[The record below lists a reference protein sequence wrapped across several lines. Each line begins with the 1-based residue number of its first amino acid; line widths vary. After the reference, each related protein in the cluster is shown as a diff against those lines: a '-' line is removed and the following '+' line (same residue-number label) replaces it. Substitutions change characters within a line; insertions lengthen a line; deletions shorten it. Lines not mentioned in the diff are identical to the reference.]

1 MAGQGER
8 NFHDRMELA
17 VRRLERSGIVPV
29 LSLEREE
36 DAAPVAKAL
45 SEEGILCAEVTFRTE
60 ACPQVIRAMREACPD
75 MAVGAGTVLTK
86 EQADM
91 AAEAG
96 AGFAVSPGL
105 NPEITAYCIEM
116 GMPVIPGCSGPGD
129 VERAMSLGLSTVK
142 FFPAE
147 QAGGTAMIKAMAAPY
162 QKVRFM
168 PTGGIR
174 LENLKN
180 YLALD
185 SVAACG
191 GTWLVPEEAV
201 KNKDY
206 GKIRQ
211 LARAAVDSML
221 DFHLAHVGINCA
233 KEKEAVEAAELFSD
247 RFHFAPA
254 EREASVFS
262 DSYIEWM
269 KKPYLGAHGHI
280 AIGTPS
286 VERAMAYLERRGAAF
301 DFGSAV
307 YTETGALQAIY
318 LSEEIGGFAVHL
330 VRHSR

>member
-1 MAGQGER
+1 MAEQGNK

-45 SEEGILCAEVTFRTE
+45 SDGGILCAEVTFRTE
-60 ACPQVIRAMREACPD
+60 ACPRVIRAMKEACPD

-86 EQADM
+86 GQADM

-96 AGFAVSPGL
+96 AEFAVSPGL

-162 QKVRFM
+162 RKVRFM

-174 LENLKN
+174 LDNLKK

-191 GTWLVPEEAV
+191 GTWLVPEEAL
-201 KNKDY
+201 KKKDY
-206 GKIRQ
+206 GKIRE
-211 LARAAVDSML
+211 LAREAVDCML

-233 KEKEAVEAAELFSD
+233 ESKEAVKGAELFSKL
-247 RFHFAPA
+247 FHFAPA
-254 EREASVFS
+254 ECEASVFS
-262 DSYIEWM
+262 DSCIEWM
-269 KKPYLGAHGHI
+269 KQPYLGGHGHI

-286 VERAMAYLERRGAAF
+286 VERAAAYLEKRGVSF
-301 DFGSAV
+301 DCGTAV
-307 YTETGALQAIY
+307 YRENGALQAIY
-318 LSEEIGGFAVHL
+318 LSEEIGGFAIHL